1 MKVLP
6 TKVGVVEVE
15 NEGFVSLLGQQIE
28 IRCNVYIYA
37 GTLVGVNQTCV
48 KLDNAA
54 IVYETGPFTD
64 SNYKDAQRLGDNQYV
79 AMNLIE
85 SFGPCSKKY

>member
-6 TKVGVVEVE
+6 EKIEVVEVE
-15 NEGFVSLLGQQIE
+15 NEGFLSLLGKKVE

-37 GTLVGVNQTCV
+37 GVLVGVNQTCV

-64 SNYKDAQRLGDNQYV
+64 TKYKDAQKIGDGQYV
-79 AMNLIE
+79 SMGLIE
-85 SFGPCSKKY
+85 SFGPCSKTY